1 MGRKQQV
8 FTRKMSQYLARNMQ
22 RREDYIV
29 YIYYI
34 EYLSNLGYR
43 VIDIKLAKEFQRELE
58 KRVSGFEV
66 LTSEYFNEVYKGKK
80 TLASMGDYLYKYIN
94 KLIHQM
100 ELKIIYK
107 DVYVSVQEYKNHEV
121 FEDSLSV
128 DFYQRVREEGNVMYL
143 VKLYSES
150 YGNKYKEG
158 VYTTVGDTYTP
169 DKLRR
174 MPKDNLTKVYK
185 NKDGTYTVVIGK
197 DKEGK
202 EVKYSLNLKRYKGES
217 YKETSKNKKWLKPP
231 IN

>member
-8 FTRKMSQYLARNMQ
+8 FTRKMSQDLARNMQ

-34 EYLSNLGYR
+34 EYLSNLEYR

-58 KRVSGFEV
+58 KRVSGFVV

-107 DVYVSVQEYKNHEV
+107 DVYVSVLEYKNHEV

-128 DFYQRVREEGNVMYL
+128 DFYQRVIDHRDKMY
-143 VKLYSES
+143 VIKIGKSY

-158 VYTTVGDTYTP
+158 VVTTVGDLYTETQLEQIP
-169 DKLRR
+169 IGR
-174 MPKDNLTKVYK
+174 LTKVYK
-185 NKDGTYTVVIGK
+185 NGGGTYSKVNGE
-197 DKEGK
+197 DKGGDEILSKIDLK
-202 EVKYSLNLKRYKGES
+202 EYKGEA
-217 YKETSKNKKWLKPP
+217 YKETHMNKKLLKH
-231 IN
+231 